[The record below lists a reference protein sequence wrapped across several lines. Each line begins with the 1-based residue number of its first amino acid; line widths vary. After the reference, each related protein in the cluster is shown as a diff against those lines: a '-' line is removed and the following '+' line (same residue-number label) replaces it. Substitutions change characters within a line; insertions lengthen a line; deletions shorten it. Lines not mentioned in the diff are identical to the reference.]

1 MFLIDGGSTGHHFRW
16 DLRFY
21 EITCNLRNIVHIICS
36 NIGNPMGFPT
46 YVLIKSNKYVIH
58 MQPMVLV
65 YWPTFALIIIQL
77 WCSKYTIHLGKLRFS
92 LTWIKAIWGWFPL
105 LTMIPGFG
113 RSEVAIISPWSIWV
127 MEMLGWILSEIGNH
141 RARGDPALKPVAIV
155 HWSVRW

>member
-1 MFLIDGGSTGHHFRW
+1 MSQTAKLINSQRVDLTRSFVHPTWTGSWLFDQWCVRKCLVVSLLRLVTFRVGQKQLGQRAIVEKQPRTKPRRVGFLMFLIDGGSTGHHFRW

-65 YWPTFALIIIQL
+65 Y
-77 WCSKYTIHLGKLRFS
+77 
-92 LTWIKAIWGWFPL
+92 
-105 LTMIPGFG
+105 
-113 RSEVAIISPWSIWV
+113 
-127 MEMLGWILSEIGNH
+127 
-141 RARGDPALKPVAIV
+141 
-155 HWSVRW
+155 